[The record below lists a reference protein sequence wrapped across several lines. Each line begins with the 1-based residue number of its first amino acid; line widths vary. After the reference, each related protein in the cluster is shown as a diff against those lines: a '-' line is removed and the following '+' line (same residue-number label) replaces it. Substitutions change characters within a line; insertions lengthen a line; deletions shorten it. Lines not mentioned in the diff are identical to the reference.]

1 MDGLWHCFNHTIV
14 IDTRWW
20 SQPIEKLSIESIKP
34 GLSLHVSFGAPRWTC
49 LWKSSNRKAPL
60 VSTIFM
66 GTVNHGKSH
75 VSWWIG
81 FQFCLHQCL
90 MLNPSY
96 QPNHGINLWSSTKKK
111 ILLLVVVF
119 WSIYRKSKKDKLKYH
134 LVIALLWYYHG
145 IWWYYG
151 GNWTT
156 ILFYTHS
163 WQSHYDIMMLL
174 TPTSKD
180 LP

>member
-1 MDGLWHCFNHTIV
+1 MDGLWHCFNHIIV

-96 QPNHGINLWSSTKKK
+96 QPNHGINLWSSTKK

-145 IWWYYG
+145 IWWYYDG
-151 GNWTT
+151 SYH
-156 ILFYTHS
+156 LVLH
-163 WQSHYDIMMLL
+163 
-174 TPTSKD
+174 P
-180 LP
+180 